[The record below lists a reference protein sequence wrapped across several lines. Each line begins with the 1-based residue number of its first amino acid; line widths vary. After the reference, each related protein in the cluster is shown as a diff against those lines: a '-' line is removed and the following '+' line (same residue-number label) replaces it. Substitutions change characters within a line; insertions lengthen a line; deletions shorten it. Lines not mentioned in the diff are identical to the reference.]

1 MTPAN
6 ALTIMENPSPQD
18 AFMLAMHE
26 RVVELETF
34 AASME
39 QRVPE
44 LPSSGFRIK
53 QTERGW
59 IFGVTVWEEGW
70 PKGLEPFCELGEGIL
85 REISRLAGGLTQYTS
100 LSMCC
105 HDMMDAKREKLGMC
119 LAFQQALD
127 DTPKDAGF
135 MTMPCRSAICPL
147 DLSRLVARRIMLVEG
162 CVRSS
167 DARLAPEHIAAG
179 LEATFGPYLTGMD
192 ENPEAL
198 TIQGRTRPTDLTFAT
213 CGDRKLQQV
222 ALPQLW
228 DDLVM
233 AAYGRQVYFM
243 TMHGGKPEACL
254 PEFDDEVFTFERT
267 SENIA
272 RVAMASPLGDL
283 DDLAGLDHPAIIQAL
298 HSLVPGA
305 A

>member
-1 MTPAN
+1 MAEPN
-6 ALTIMENPSPQD
+6 AQE

-26 RVVELETF
+26 RVVELEAF
-34 AASME
+34 AAAME
-39 QRVPE
+39 RRVPE

-59 IFGVTVWEEGW
+59 IFGVTIWEEGW

-85 REISRLAGGLTQYTS
+85 REISTLAGGLTQYTS
-100 LSMCC
+100 LSMCS
-105 HDMMDAKREKLGMC
+105 HDMMGAKREKLGMC
-119 LAFQQALD
+119 LALQQAFSD
-127 DTPKDAGF
+127 APKDAGF
-135 MTMPCRSAICPL
+135 MTMPRREAMQTP
-147 DLSRLVARRIMLVEG
+147 DLSKLVTRRIMLVEG

-167 DARLAPEHIAAG
+167 DPRLAPEHIATG
-179 LEATFGPYLTGMD
+179 LKATFGPYLTAMD

-198 TIQGRTRPTDLTFAT
+198 TTQGRTRPTDLTFAT
-213 CGDRKLQQV
+213 CGDRMVRQV

-233 AAYGRQVYFM
+233 AAYGRQIYFM
-243 TMHGGKPEACL
+243 TMHSGKPEACL
-254 PEFDDEVFTFERT
+254 PDSDDEMFTFERT

-283 DDLAGLDHPAIIQAL
+283 DDFAGLDHPAIIQAL

>member
-1 MTPAN
+1 MTPAST
-6 ALTIMENPSPQD
+6 LTIMVEPNAQEV
-18 AFMLAMHE
+18 FMLAMHE
-26 RVVELETF
+26 RVVELEAF
-34 AASME
+34 ASSME
-39 QRVPE
+39 RRVPE

-70 PKGLEPFCELGEGIL
+70 PKGLEPFCELGEGLL
-85 REISRLAGGLTQYTS
+85 REISTLAGGLTQYTS
-100 LSMCC
+100 LSMCF
-105 HDMMDAKREKLGMC
+105 HDMMGAKREKLGMC

-127 DTPKDAGF
+127 DTPKDAGY
-135 MTMPCRSAICPL
+135 MTMPCRSTISPL
-147 DLSRLVARRIMLVEG
+147 DLSVLVTRRIMLVEG

-167 DARLAPEHIAAG
+167 DPRLAPEHFAAG
-179 LEATFGPYLTGMD
+179 LEATFGPYLTAMD

-198 TIQGRTRPTDLTFAT
+198 TTQGRTRPTDLTFAT
-213 CGDRKLQQV
+213 CGDRLVRQV

-243 TMHGGKPEACL
+243 TMHGGEPEACL
-254 PEFDDEVFTFERT
+254 PESDDNMFTFERT

-272 RVAMASPLGDL
+272 RVAMASLLGDL
-283 DDLAGLDHPAIIQAL
+283 DDCAGLDHPAIIQAL

>member
-1 MTPAN
+1 MAD
-6 ALTIMENPSPQD
+6 PSPQD

-26 RVVELETF
+26 RVVELEAF
-34 AASME
+34 AATME
-39 QRVPE
+39 RRVPE
-44 LPSSGFRIK
+44 LPSSRFKII

-59 IFGVTVWEEGW
+59 IFGVTIWEEGW
-70 PKGLEPFCELGEGIL
+70 PKELEPFCELGEGLL
-85 REISRLAGGLTQYTS
+85 REISTLAGGLTQNTS
-100 LSMCC
+100 LSMCS
-105 HDMMDAKREKLGMC
+105 HDMMGAKREKLGMC
-119 LAFQQALD
+119 LAFQQAFD

-135 MTMPCRSAICPL
+135 MTMPCRSTICPL

-167 DARLAPEHIAAG
+167 DARLAPEHIATG
-179 LEATFGPYLTGMD
+179 LEVTFGLYLTGMD

-198 TIQGRTRPTDLTFAT
+198 TTQGRTRPTDLTFAT

-233 AAYGRQVYFM
+233 AAHGRRVYFM
-243 TMHGGKPEACL
+243 TMHGDKPEACL
-254 PEFDDEVFTFERT
+254 PESDDEVFTFERT

-283 DDLAGLDHPAIIQAL
+283 DDFAGLDHPAILQAL
-298 HSLVPGA
+298 HPLVPGA

>member
-1 MTPAN
+1 MTPASS
-6 ALTIMENPSPQD
+6 LTIMAEPNVPE

-39 QRVPE
+39 RRVPE

-59 IFGVTVWEEGW
+59 IFGVTIWEEGW
-70 PKGLEPFCELGEGIL
+70 PKGLEPFCELGEGLL
-85 REISRLAGGLTQYTS
+85 REISTLAGGLTQYTS
-100 LSMCC
+100 LSMCS
-105 HDMMDAKREKLGMC
+105 HDLMDAKREKLGMC
-119 LAFQQALD
+119 LALQQAFN
-127 DTPKDAGF
+127 DTPEDAGF
-135 MTMPCRSAICPL
+135 MTMPRREAMQTP
-147 DLSRLVARRIMLVEG
+147 DLCRLVARRIMLVEG
-162 CVRSS
+162 CVKSS
-167 DARLAPEHIAAG
+167 DPRLAPEHIAAG
-179 LEATFGPYLTGMD
+179 LEATFGPHLTGVD

-198 TIQGRTRPTDLTFAT
+198 TTQGRTRPTDLTFAT

-233 AAYGRQVYFM
+233 AAYGRQVYFV
-243 TMHGGKPEACL
+243 TMHGDKPEACL
-254 PEFDDEVFTFERT
+254 PESDDEAFTFERT

-272 RVAMASPLGDL
+272 RVAIASPLGDL
-283 DDLAGLDHPAIIQAL
+283 DDFAGLDHPAIIQAL

>member
-1 MTPAN
+1 
-6 ALTIMENPSPQD
+6 
-18 AFMLAMHE
+18 MLAMHE
-26 RVVELETF
+26 RVVELEAF

-39 QRVPE
+39 RRVPE
-44 LPSSGFRIK
+44 LPSSGFRIE

-85 REISRLAGGLTQYTS
+85 REMSTLAGGLTQYTS
-100 LSMCC
+100 LSMCS

-119 LAFQQALD
+119 LALQQAFS

-135 MTMPCRSAICPL
+135 MTMPRREAMQTP
-147 DLSRLVARRIMLVEG
+147 DLSKLVARRIMLVEG
-162 CVRSS
+162 CVKSN
-167 DARLAPEHIAAG
+167 DPRLAPEHIATG
-179 LEATFGPYLTGMD
+179 LEAVFGPYLTAMD

-198 TIQGRTRPTDLTFAT
+198 TPQGRTRPTDLVFAT
-213 CGDRKLQQV
+213 CGSRMVRQV

-243 TMHGGKPEACL
+243 TMHGGEPEACL
-254 PEFDDEVFTFERT
+254 PEADDEMFNFERT

-272 RVAMASPLGDL
+272 RVAMATPLGDL
-283 DDLAGLDHPAIIQAL
+283 DDFAGLDHPAIIQAL

>member
-1 MTPAN
+1 MAD
-6 ALTIMENPSPQD
+6 PSPPE

-26 RVVELETF
+26 RVVELEAF
-34 AASME
+34 ATSME

-44 LPSSGFRIK
+44 LPSSGFKIN

-85 REISRLAGGLTQYTS
+85 RDIST
-100 LSMCC
+100 
-105 HDMMDAKREKLGMC
+105 
-119 LAFQQALD
+119 
-127 DTPKDAGF
+127 
-135 MTMPCRSAICPL
+135 
-147 DLSRLVARRIMLVEG
+147 
-162 CVRSS
+162 SS

-198 TIQGRTRPTDLTFAT
+198 TIQGRTRPTHLTFAT

-233 AAYGRQVYFM
+233 AAHGRQVYFM

-254 PEFDDEVFTFERT
+254 PESDDELVSIVIPLLYSSAAPVKGLSFSLPTRLCLKVHFYADHQP
-267 SENIA
+267 SLP
-272 RVAMASPLGDL
+272 SPLLTNHCLISMMHGTSSFL
-283 DDLAGLDHPAIIQAL
+283 HSPAL
-298 HSLVPGA
+298 HNKVWA
-305 A
+305 AFVHAPLHGLPR

>member
-1 MTPAN
+1 
-6 ALTIMENPSPQD
+6 
-18 AFMLAMHE
+18 MLAMHE
-26 RVVELETF
+26 RVVELEAF
-34 AASME
+34 ATSME
-39 QRVPE
+39 RRVPK
-44 LPSSGFRIK
+44 LPSSGFSIR

-59 IFGVTVWEEGW
+59 IFGMTVWEEGW

-85 REISRLAGGLTQYTS
+85 REISTLAGGLTQYTS
-100 LSMCC
+100 LSICS
-105 HDMMDAKREKLGMC
+105 HDMLGAKREKLGMC
-119 LAFQQALD
+119 LALQQALD

-135 MTMPCRSAICPL
+135 MTMPCRSTICPL
-147 DLSRLVARRIMLVEG
+147 DLSGLVARRIILVEG

-167 DARLAPEHIAAG
+167 DPRLAPEHIAAG
-179 LEATFGPYLTGMD
+179 LEATFRPYLTAMD

-198 TIQGRTRPTDLTFAT
+198 TAQGQTRPTDLTFAT
-213 CGDRKLQQV
+213 CGSRMVRQV

-243 TMHGGKPEACL
+243 TMQGDKPEACL
-254 PEFDDEVFTFERT
+254 PESDDEMFNFERT

-283 DDLAGLDHPAIIQAL
+283 DDFAGLDHPAIIQAL
-298 HSLVPGA
+298 HSLVPGTA
-305 A
+305 